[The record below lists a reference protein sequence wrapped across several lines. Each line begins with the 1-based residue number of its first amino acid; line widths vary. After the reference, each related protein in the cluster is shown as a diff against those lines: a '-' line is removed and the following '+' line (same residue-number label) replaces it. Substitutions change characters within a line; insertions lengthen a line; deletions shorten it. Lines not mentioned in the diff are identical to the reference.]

1 MLSDKAF
8 IVDIRHF
15 PDLCMPTTVY
25 NAHNDSHLCTLWNL
39 QQSNFKI
46 ILFSKG
52 FVVKLQI
59 LDSHKFNSQ
68 AIAITH
74 PLH

>member
-1 MLSDKAF
+1 MF
-8 IVDIRHF
+8 
-15 PDLCMPTTVY
+15 TVECATEQFQ
-25 NAHNDSHLCTLWNL
+25 NN
-39 QQSNFKI
+39 
-46 ILFSKG
+46 SKG

-74 PLH
+74 PLHLYLICNVMLRLQLKIRAFIN

>member
-1 MLSDKAF
+1 
-8 IVDIRHF
+8 
-15 PDLCMPTTVY
+15 MPTTVY

-52 FVVKLQI
+52 FAVKLQI
-59 LDSHKFNSQ
+59 LDSHKFT
-68 AIAITH
+68 IIH
-74 PLH
+74 PLHLYLICNVMLRLQCDVEVATQR